1 MVGDSLFDVSN
12 EIAVITG
19 VSGQLGLQYAKAFL
33 SRGAKVAG
41 LDLDENE
48 AVRSL
53 QRSYPQQFLFVAG
66 SVTDSNSLVQATGMI
81 ASHFGQPTVLV
92 NNAALDSPPD
102 APLSENGPFEDYP
115 DSSFDRVMDVNVK
128 GVYLCCKHF
137 GKVMAAAGRGSI
149 INISSIYGLVSPDQS
164 IYQYRRDRGE
174 TYFKPVAYAVS
185 KSALLNLTRYL
196 ATYWGRQGVRV
207 NSLVLAGVGNS
218 QDAQFVAAYN
228 ARIPI
233 GRMAAQDE
241 YNGAVLFL
249 ASPASR
255 YMTGSTL
262 VVDGGWT
269 AI

>member
-1 MVGDSLFDVSN
+1 MADALFDVGN
-12 EIAVITG
+12 EVAVITG

-33 SRGAKVAG
+33 SRDAKVAG
-41 LDLDENE
+41 LDIGESE
-48 AVRSL
+48 AVREL
-53 QRSYPQQFLFVAG
+53 QRSHPQQFMFVPG
-66 SVTDSNSLVQATGMI
+66 NVTDAASLVQASEAI
-81 ASHFGQPTVLV
+81 EARFGRPTVLV

-115 DSSFDRVMDVNVK
+115 DSSFDRIMDVNVK

-137 GKVMAAAGRGSI
+137 GKAMAAAGRGSI
-149 INISSIYGLVSPDQS
+149 INISSIYGVVSPDQS

-207 NSLVLAGVGNS
+207 NSLVLAGVSNG